1 MNWKKPT
8 SAPYWPRPELWTR
21 RPKRWASMLRPCIAN
36 ASSTTCEQHP
46 MKLAMKLRTRLFL
59 SISALITV
67 ALLGLLLGL
76 VSVMQ
81 MAKSQE
87 ALIKHNFV
95 TLDLGLKLRQNLGDQ
110 LVMMLNEQPD
120 RNALQQAQEQFRELL
135 AQGVEHDAQN
145 SIDTGFDQARVDYQ
159 QFLQTYQ
166 QNRDGAPSL
175 RDDAA
180 LSDSFN
186 KLRNGLLAA
195 HKQALTNINE
205 AESNSRE
212 RALWVAAL
220 LGLVGIAVLGIG
232 FITAHGI
239 ARRFGA
245 PIEALAKAADNI
257 GQGNFEVTLPISS
270 AAEMNLLTRRFGIM
284 AEALRQHQATNI
296 DELLAGQQRLQ
307 AVLDSIDDGLLMIDR
322 QGRLEHLNPVA
333 QRQLGWDED
342 RLGQGLG
349 EALQRPELDEQLYLT
364 LRGGTLD
371 RAPDDLS
378 VEVDGETRLLTYS
391 LTPVSHT
398 KGHILGAVMVLHD
411 VTEQR
416 AFERVRSE
424 FVLRASH
431 ELRTPVTGMHMAF
444 GLLQE
449 RVHFPT
455 ESREADLLNTVNEE
469 MQRLMQ
475 LINDLLNF
483 SRYQNGLQKLTL
495 GPCDVS
501 EMLNNARQRFA
512 DQAEE
517 QNIVIVVEIQ
527 EPLPHLH
534 ADHTQL
540 DRVLDNLLDNALRHT
555 PQNGLIRL
563 QARRHGERVIISVE
577 DNGEGIAYGQQGRI
591 FEPFVQVGRKKGGA
605 GLGLALCKEIVQ
617 LHGGRMG
624 VYSRPTQGTQF
635 YMALPL

>member
-1 MNWKKPT
+1 
-8 SAPYWPRPELWTR
+8 
-21 RPKRWASMLRPCIAN
+21 
-36 ASSTTCEQHP
+36 

-81 MAKSQE
+81 MARTQE
-87 ALIKHNFV
+87 SLIQHNFAI
-95 TLDLGLKLRQNLGDQ
+95 LDLGLKLRQNLGDQ
-110 LVMMLNEQPD
+110 LVLMTGANRD
-120 RNALQQAQEQFRELL
+120 QAELERIQNQFEELL
-135 AQGVEHDAQN
+135 EEGSVQDTQQN
-145 SIDTGFDQARVDYQ
+145 VRNGFEKTKGDYRQFIDTWKQYGNDARGIRGVPQLSESFD
-159 QFLQTYQ
+159 
-166 QNRDGAPSL
+166 N
-175 RDDAA
+175 
-180 LSDSFN
+180 
-186 KLRNGLLAA
+186 LRNGLLTV
-195 HKQALTNINE
+195 HRKALENISS
-205 AESNSRE
+205 AEINSRD
-212 RALWVAAL
+212 RALWIAGL
-220 LGLVGIAVLGIG
+220 LGLVGLAVLCIG
-232 FITAHGI
+232 FVTAHGI

-245 PIEALAKAADNI
+245 PIEALAKAADRI
-257 GQGNFEVTLPISS
+257 GEGDYEVTLPISS

-322 QGRLEHLNPVA
+322 QGHLEHLNPVA
-333 QRQLGWDED
+333 QRQLGWDES
-342 RLGQGLG
+342 RLGQSLG
-349 EALQRPELDEQLYLT
+349 DALGRPELDEQLHLV
-364 LRGGTLD
+364 LRGGTLE
-371 RAPDDLS
+371 RAPEDLS
-378 VEVDGETRLLTYS
+378 IEIDGESRLLTYS
-391 LTPVSHT
+391 MTPVSHT

-449 RVHFPT
+449 RLHFAPET
-455 ESREADLLNTVNEE
+455 READLLNTVTEE

-483 SRYQNGLQKLTL
+483 SRYQNGLQKLKLAPCSIETL
-495 GPCDVS
+495 LEEARARFEDKALEQDIVL
-501 EMLNNARQRFA
+501 ML
-512 DQAEE
+512 DM
-517 QNIVIVVEIQ
+517 Q
-527 EPLPHLH
+527 EPMPRLH
-534 ADHTQL
+534 ADQSQL
-540 DRVLDNLLDNALRHT
+540 ERVLDNLLDNALRHT

-563 QARRHGERVIISVE
+563 QARRHGERAIISVE

-624 VYSRPTQGTQF
+624 VYSRPGQGTQF

>member
-1 MNWKKPT
+1 
-8 SAPYWPRPELWTR
+8 
-21 RPKRWASMLRPCIAN
+21 
-36 ASSTTCEQHP
+36 

-81 MAKSQE
+81 MAGTQE
-87 ALIKHNFV
+87 TLVRNNFV
-95 TLDLGLKLRQNLGDQ
+95 TLDLGLKLRKTLGDQ
-110 LVMMLNEQPD
+110 LIIMLAEKPD
-120 RNALQQAQEQFRELL
+120 PAAFEASKQHYFQLLDEGIAREREREGDGRQYGFTQAKADYLNFLQSLDPSNAMSGNADFRE
-135 AQGVEHDAQN
+135 
-145 SIDTGFDQARVDYQ
+145 R
-159 QFLQTYQ
+159 
-166 QNRDGAPSL
+166 
-175 RDDAA
+175 
-180 LSDSFN
+180 FN
-186 KLRNGLLAA
+186 ILRNGLIAE
-195 HKQALTNINE
+195 HKQALDNINAVQQE
-205 AESNSRE
+205 ARN
-212 RALWVAAL
+212 RALLIAGL
-220 LGLVGIAVLGIG
+220 LGLVGLAVLIIG
-232 FITAHGI
+232 FVTAHGI
-239 ARRFGA
+239 ARRLGG
-245 PIEALAKAADNI
+245 PIEVLAKAADNI
-257 GQGNFEVTLPISS
+257 GQGNYEVTLPISS
-270 AAEMNLLTRRFGIM
+270 AMEVNLLSRRFGLM
-284 AEALRQHQATNI
+284 AEALREHQATNV

-322 QGRLEHLNPVA
+322 DGHLEHLNPVA
-333 QRQLGWDED
+333 QRQLGWDDD

-349 EALQRPELDEQLYLT
+349 SALERPELDAQLQLV
-364 LRGGTLD
+364 LRGGTLE
-371 RAPDDLS
+371 RAPEDLS
-378 VEVDGETRLLTYS
+378 IEVDGESRLLTYS

-398 KGHILGAVMVLHD
+398 QGHILGAVMVLHD

-444 GLLQE
+444 GLFRE
-449 RVHFPT
+449 RAKFPA
-455 ESREADLLNTVNEE
+455 ESREADLLDTVNEE

-495 GPCDVS
+495 APCSIEDLLEQAQLRFAES
-501 EMLNNARQRFA
+501 AAQKGIALNVEVQSPLPRLQA
-512 DQAEE
+512 DQA
-517 QNIVIVVEIQ
+517 
-527 EPLPHLH
+527 
-534 ADHTQL
+534 QL
-540 DRVLDNLLDNALRHT
+540 DRVLDNLIDNALRHT
-555 PQNGLIRL
+555 ARDGQIRL

-624 VYSRPTQGTQF
+624 VYSRPGQGTQF
-635 YMALPL
+635 YMALAV

>member
-1 MNWKKPT
+1 
-8 SAPYWPRPELWTR
+8 
-21 RPKRWASMLRPCIAN
+21 
-36 ASSTTCEQHP
+36 

-87 ALIKHNFV
+87 SLIQSNFSN
-95 TLDLGLKLRQNLGDQ
+95 LELGLKLRQNLGDQ
-110 LVMMLNEQPD
+110 LVIMISPSPD
-120 RNALQQAQEQFRELL
+120 KLALQKYQDQFHELL
-135 AQGVEHDAQN
+135 VEGMERDSQNKVQGRFEKTSQYYQRFIDAYQRFEGDTRAMHDN
-145 SIDTGFDQARVDYQ
+145 PELRGSFDV
-159 QFLQTYQ
+159 
-166 QNRDGAPSL
+166 
-175 RDDAA
+175 
-180 LSDSFN
+180 
-186 KLRNGLLAA
+186 LRNDLLDT
-195 HKQALTNINE
+195 HRQALENISTAE
-205 AESNSRE
+205 AYSRE
-212 RALWVAAL
+212 RALWIAGL
-220 LGLVGIAVLGIG
+220 LGLVGIAVLCIG

-239 ARRFGA
+239 AQRFGA
-245 PIEALAKAADNI
+245 PIEALAKAADHI
-257 GQGNFEVTLPISS
+257 GQGNYEVMLPISS

-284 AEALRQHQATNI
+284 AEALRQHQATNV

-333 QRQLGWDED
+333 QRQLGWDES
-342 RLGQGLG
+342 RLGRGLG
-349 EALQRPELDEQLYLT
+349 EALEHPELDEQLFLI
-364 LRGGTLD
+364 LRGGTLEH
-371 RAPDDLS
+371 APEDLNI
-378 VEVDGETRLLTYS
+378 EIDGESRLLTYS

-398 KGHILGAVMVLHD
+398 KGHILGAVMVLRD

-431 ELRTPVTGMHMAF
+431 ELRTPVTGIHMAF

-449 RVHFPT
+449 RLHFAA
-455 ESREADLLNTVNEE
+455 ESREADLLNTITEE

-483 SRYQNGLQKLTL
+483 SRYQNGLQKLKL
-495 GPCDVS
+495 APCPIKHLL
-501 EMLNNARQRFA
+501 EEARGRF
-512 DQAEE
+512 EE
-517 QNIVIVVEIQ
+517 QAREHNITLMLDIQ
-527 EPLPHLH
+527 EPVPHLH
-534 ADHTQL
+534 ADQTQL
-540 DRVLDNLLDNALRHT
+540 ERVLDNLLDNALRHT
-555 PQNGLIRL
+555 PENGLIRL
-563 QARRHGERVIISVE
+563 QARRHGERAIISIE
-577 DNGEGIAYGQQGRI
+577 DNGEGIPYGQQGRI

-624 VYSRPTQGTQF
+624 VYSRPGQGTQF

>member
-1 MNWKKPT
+1 
-8 SAPYWPRPELWTR
+8 
-21 RPKRWASMLRPCIAN
+21 
-36 ASSTTCEQHP
+36 

-81 MAKSQE
+81 MAGTQE
-87 ALIKHNFV
+87 VLVRNNFV
-95 TLDLGLKLRQNLGDQ
+95 TLDLGLKLRQALGDQ
-110 LVMMLNEQPD
+110 LMIMIDENPD
-120 RNALQQAQEQFRELL
+120 PAAFQASRQHYLELLDEGITLQQS
-135 AQGVEHDAQN
+135 GN
-145 SIDTGFDQARVDYQ
+145 GGYGFTQAKADYLD
-159 QFLQTYQ
+159 FLQAYDQTQ
-166 QNRDGAPSL
+166 ASVPVLTGNEALLEKFNTLRSGLVSEQKRSL
-175 RDDAA
+175 D
-180 LSDSFN
+180 
-186 KLRNGLLAA
+186 
-195 HKQALTNINE
+195 NINDIE
-205 AESNSRE
+205 RQARE
-212 RALWVAAL
+212 RALLIAGL
-220 LGLVGIAVLGIG
+220 LGLIGLAVLIIG
-232 FITAHGI
+232 FVTAHAI

-245 PIEALAKAADNI
+245 PIEALVQAADDI
-257 GQGNFEVTLPISS
+257 GQGNFEVTLPVSS
-270 AAEMNLLTRRFGIM
+270 AEEMNQLTKRFGIM
-284 AEALRQHQATNI
+284 AEALREHQAMNI

-322 QGRLEHLNPVA
+322 EGHLEHLNPVA
-333 QRQLGWDED
+333 QRQLGWDTD

-349 EALQRPELDEQLYLT
+349 TALDRPELDEQLQLV
-364 LRGGTLD
+364 LRGGTLE
-371 RAPDDLS
+371 RAPEDLS
-378 VEVDGETRLLTYS
+378 IEVDGESRLLTYS

-398 KGHILGAVMVLHD
+398 QGHILGAVMVLHD

-444 GLLQE
+444 GLFRE
-449 RVHFPT
+449 RAKFP
-455 ESREADLLNTVNEE
+455 EDSREADLLDTVNEE

-495 GPCDVS
+495 APCSIEELLEQAQARFAGAAAQKGIELRVEVQGP
-501 EMLNNARQRFA
+501 LPRLQA
-512 DQAEE
+512 DQA
-517 QNIVIVVEIQ
+517 
-527 EPLPHLH
+527 
-534 ADHTQL
+534 QL
-540 DRVLDNLLDNALRHT
+540 DRVLDNLIDNALRHT
-555 PQNGLIRL
+555 AQDGLIRL

-624 VYSRPTQGTQF
+624 VYSRPGQGTQF
-635 YMALPL
+635 YMALAV

>member
-1 MNWKKPT
+1 M
-8 SAPYWPRPELWTR
+8 R
-21 RPKRWASMLRPCIAN
+21 
-36 ASSTTCEQHP
+36 
-46 MKLAMKLRTRLFL
+46 LAMKLRTRLFL

-81 MAKSQE
+81 MASSQE
-87 ALIKHNFV
+87 ALIRNNFV
-95 TLDLGLKLRQNLGDQ
+95 TLDLGLKLRQTLGDQ
-110 LVMMLNEQPD
+110 LMIMLSEKPDPAAFEASKQHYFQLLDDGIVHAQAGDERQFGFEQAKTD
-120 RNALQQAQEQFRELL
+120 YLSFLQEYDLSRDSTQVLRGNKELTEKFNALL
-135 AQGVEHDAQN
+135 
-145 SIDTGFDQARVDYQ
+145 
-159 QFLQTYQ
+159 
-166 QNRDGAPSL
+166 
-175 RDDAA
+175 
-180 LSDSFN
+180 
-186 KLRNGLLAA
+186 NGLIVE
-195 HKQALTNINE
+195 QQRALDNINATE
-205 AESNSRE
+205 RQARE
-212 RALWVAAL
+212 RALLIAGL
-220 LGLVGIAVLGIG
+220 LGLVGLAVLIIG
-232 FITAHGI
+232 FVTAHAI
-239 ARRFGA
+239 ARRFGE
-245 PIEALAKAADNI
+245 PIEALVQAADNI

-270 AAEMNLLTRRFGIM
+270 AVEMNQLTKRFGIM
-284 AEALRQHQATNI
+284 AEALREHQATNI

-322 QGRLEHLNPVA
+322 DGRLEHLNPVA
-333 QRQLGWDED
+333 QRQLGWDSD

-349 EALQRPELDEQLYLT
+349 TALERPELDDQLQLV
-364 LRGGTLD
+364 LRGGTLE
-371 RAPDDLS
+371 RAPEDLS
-378 VEVDGETRLLTYS
+378 IEVDGESRLLTFS

-398 KGHILGAVMVLHD
+398 QGHILGAVMVLHD

-444 GLLQE
+444 GLFRE
-449 RVHFPT
+449 RAHFAKD
-455 ESREADLLNTVNEE
+455 SREADLLDTVNEE

-495 GPCDVS
+495 APCSIEDLLEQARARFTGP
-501 EMLNNARQRFA
+501 
-512 DQAEE
+512 AEE
-517 QNIVIVVEIQ
+517 QGIDLQVEVQ
-527 EPLPHLH
+527 GPLPRLQ
-534 ADHTQL
+534 ADQPQL
-540 DRVLDNLLDNALRHT
+540 DRVLDNLIDNALRHT
-555 PQNGLIRL
+555 ASGGQIRL

-624 VYSRPTQGTQF
+624 VYSRPGQGTQF
-635 YMALPL
+635 YMALSV

>member
-1 MNWKKPT
+1 
-8 SAPYWPRPELWTR
+8 
-21 RPKRWASMLRPCIAN
+21 
-36 ASSTTCEQHP
+36 

-81 MAKSQE
+81 MAKTQE
-87 ALIKHNFV
+87 ALIRNNFI
-95 TLDLGLKLRQNLGDQ
+95 TLDLGLKLRQTLGDQ
-110 LVMMLNEQPD
+110 LLIMLNHNPD
-120 RNALQQAQEQFRELL
+120 RTALDDSRQEYLALL
-135 AQGVEHDAQN
+135 EQGIEHERQN
-145 SIDTGFDQARVDYQ
+145 NVRNGFTQARDDYQ
-159 QFLQTYQ
+159 RFFEAFE
-166 QNRDGAPSL
+166 RADGSSAGVNGNTEL
-175 RDDAA
+175 THR
-180 LSDSFN
+180 FN
-186 KLRNGLLAA
+186 TLRNGLIGE
-195 HKQALTNINE
+195 HKQALDNINDIE
-205 AESNSRE
+205 HQARN
-212 RALWVAAL
+212 RALLIAGL
-220 LGLVGIAVLGIG
+220 LGLVGLAVLIIG

-239 ARRFGA
+239 ARRFGG

-257 GQGNFEVTLPISS
+257 GQGNFDVTLPLSS

-284 AEALRQHQATNI
+284 AQALREHQATNV

-307 AVLDSIDDGLLMIDR
+307 SVLDSIDDGLLMIDR
-322 QGRLEHLNPVA
+322 QGHLEHLNPVA
-333 QRQLGWDED
+333 QRQLGWDEE

-349 EALQRPELDEQLYLT
+349 SALQRPELDEQLQLV
-364 LRGGTLD
+364 LRGGTLE
-371 RAPDDLS
+371 RAPEDLS
-378 VEVDGETRLLTYS
+378 VEVDGESRLLTYS
-391 LTPVSHT
+391 LTPVSHPQ
-398 KGHILGAVMVLHD
+398 GHILGAVMVLHD

-449 RVHFPT
+449 RLRFPE

-495 GPCDVS
+495 APCTL
-501 EMLNNARQRFA
+501 EELLEQARNRFIGA
-512 DQAEE
+512 ATAQDIELRVELQA
-517 QNIVIVVEIQ
+517 
-527 EPLPHLH
+527 PLPRLH
-534 ADHTQL
+534 ADRMQL
-540 DRVLDNLLDNALRHT
+540 ERVLDNLIDNALRHT
-555 PQNGLIRL
+555 AKGGLIRL

-624 VYSRPTQGTQF
+624 VYSRPGQGTQF
-635 YMALPL
+635 YLALPL

>member
-1 MNWKKPT
+1 
-8 SAPYWPRPELWTR
+8 
-21 RPKRWASMLRPCIAN
+21 
-36 ASSTTCEQHP
+36 

-81 MAKSQE
+81 MAGTQE
-87 ALIKHNFV
+87 VLVRNNFV
-95 TLDLGLKLRQNLGDQ
+95 TLDLGLKLRQTLGDQ
-110 LVMMLNEQPD
+110 LMIMIDDKPD
-120 RNALQQAQEQFRELL
+120 PAAFEAARKHYLELLEEGITLQQS
-135 AQGVEHDAQN
+135 GN
-145 SIDTGFDQARVDYQ
+145 GGYGFIQAKADYLD
-159 QFLQTYQ
+159 FLQVYDQTQ
-166 QNRDGAPSL
+166 APTP
-175 RDDAA
+175 A
-180 LSDSFN
+180 LSGNEALTEKFN
-186 KLRNGLLAA
+186 ILRNGLVTEQ
-195 HKQALTNINE
+195 KRALDNINDTE
-205 AESNSRE
+205 RKARE
-212 RALWVAAL
+212 RALLIAGL
-220 LGLVGIAVLGIG
+220 LGLVGLAVLIIG
-232 FITAHGI
+232 FVTAHAI

-245 PIEALAKAADNI
+245 PIEALVQAADNI

-270 AAEMNLLTRRFGIM
+270 AEEMNQLTKRFGIM
-284 AEALRQHQATNI
+284 AEALREHQAMNI

-307 AVLDSIDDGLLMIDR
+307 AVLDGIDDGLLMIDR
-322 QGRLEHLNPVA
+322 EGHLEHLNPVA
-333 QRQLGWDED
+333 QRQLGWDTD

-349 EALQRPELDEQLYLT
+349 TALERPELDEQLQLV
-364 LRGGTLD
+364 LRGGTLE
-371 RAPDDLS
+371 RAPEDLS
-378 VEVDGETRLLTYS
+378 IEVDGESRLLTYS

-398 KGHILGAVMVLHD
+398 QGHILGAVMVLHD

-444 GLLQE
+444 GLFRE
-449 RVHFPT
+449 RAKFP
-455 ESREADLLNTVNEE
+455 EDSREADLLDTVNEE

-495 GPCDVS
+495 APCSIEDLLGEAQARFAGAAAQKGIELLVEVQGP
-501 EMLNNARQRFA
+501 LPRLQA
-512 DQAEE
+512 DQA
-517 QNIVIVVEIQ
+517 
-527 EPLPHLH
+527 
-534 ADHTQL
+534 QL
-540 DRVLDNLLDNALRHT
+540 DRVLDNLIDNAMRHT
-555 PQNGLIRL
+555 APDGLIRL

-624 VYSRPTQGTQF
+624 VYSRPGQGTQF
-635 YMALPL
+635 YMALAV

>member
-1 MNWKKPT
+1 
-8 SAPYWPRPELWTR
+8 
-21 RPKRWASMLRPCIAN
+21 
-36 ASSTTCEQHP
+36 

-81 MAKSQE
+81 MASSQE
-87 ALIKHNFV
+87 ALVRNNFA
-95 TLDLGLKLRQNLGDQ
+95 TLDLGLKLRQTLGDQ
-110 LVMMLNEQPD
+110 LIVMLSEKPD
-120 RNALQQAQEQFRELL
+120 DGAFERSRQKYFELL
-135 AQGVEHDAQN
+135 DEGIAHEQKGDGIQY
-145 SIDTGFDQARVDYQ
+145 GFSQAKADYQ
-159 QFLQTYQ
+159 SFLEAYTQS
-166 QNRDGAPSL
+166 RDTTHVLSGNE
-175 RDDAA
+175 A
-180 LSDSFN
+180 LTEKFN
-186 KLRNGLLAA
+186 ALRNGLLTE
-195 HKQALTNINE
+195 HKRALDNINE
-205 AESNSRE
+205 TQRSARD
-212 RALWVAAL
+212 RALLVAGL
-220 LGLVGIAVLGIG
+220 LGLVGLAVLIIG
-232 FITAHGI
+232 FITAHAI

-245 PIEALAKAADNI
+245 PIEVLAQAVDNI

-270 AAEMNLLTRRFGIM
+270 AVEMNLLTKRFGMM
-284 AEALRQHQATNI
+284 AEALREHQATNI

-322 QGRLEHLNPVA
+322 EGYLEHLNPVA
-333 QRQLGWDED
+333 QRQLGWDAD

-349 EALQRPELDEQLYLT
+349 SALERPELDEQLQLV
-364 LRGGTLD
+364 LRGGTLE
-371 RAPDDLS
+371 RAPEDLS
-378 VEVDGETRLLTYS
+378 IEVDGESRLLTYS

-398 KGHILGAVMVLHD
+398 QGHILGAVMVLHD

-444 GLLQE
+444 GLFRE
-449 RVHFPT
+449 RAKFP
-455 ESREADLLNTVNEE
+455 EDSREADLLDTVNEE

-495 GPCDVS
+495 APCSID
-501 EMLNNARQRFA
+501 ELLEEARLRFSGA
-512 DQAEE
+512 AQDSG
-517 QNIVIVVEIQ
+517 IDLLVEVQ
-527 EPLPHLH
+527 GPLPRLQ
-534 ADHTQL
+534 ADKAQL
-540 DRVLDNLLDNALRHT
+540 DRVLDNLIDNALRHT
-555 PQNGLIRL
+555 GPDGQIRL

-624 VYSRPTQGTQF
+624 VYSRPGQGTQF
-635 YMALPL
+635 YMALAV

>member
-1 MNWKKPT
+1 
-8 SAPYWPRPELWTR
+8 
-21 RPKRWASMLRPCIAN
+21 
-36 ASSTTCEQHP
+36 

-67 ALLGLLLGL
+67 ALLGLVLGL

-81 MAKSQE
+81 MASSQE
-87 ALIKHNFV
+87 SLIRNNFI
-95 TLDLGLKLRQNLGDQ
+95 TLDLGLKLRQTLGDQ
-110 LVMMLNEQPD
+110 LIIMLSSKPD
-120 RNALQQAQEQFRELL
+120 RAALEASRQHYLELL
-135 AQGVEHDAQN
+135 DQGIAHEQQN
-145 SIDTGFDQARVDYQ
+145 QTPSGFTQARSDYLS
-159 QFLQTYQ
+159 FYQ
-166 QNRDGAPSL
+166 AFEHSNGP
-175 RDDAA
+175 
-180 LSDSFN
+180 DSGMSENNPLTERFN
-186 KLRNGLLAA
+186 TLRNGL
-195 HKQALTNINE
+195 INE
-205 AESNSRE
+205 HK
-212 RALWVAAL
+212 RALDNISLVQHQARDHALLVAGL
-220 LGLVGIAVLGIG
+220 LGLVGLAVLIIG
-232 FITAHGI
+232 FVTAHAI
-239 ARRFGA
+239 ARRFGG
-245 PIEALAKAADNI
+245 PIEALAKAADKI
-257 GQGNFEVTLPISS
+257 GQGNFDVTLPISA

-284 AEALRQHQATNI
+284 AEALRQHQATNV

-333 QRQLGWDED
+333 QRQLGWDQE

-349 EALQRPELDEQLYLT
+349 TALQRPELDEQLQLV
-364 LRGGTLD
+364 LRGGNLE
-371 RAPDDLS
+371 RAPEDLNI
-378 VEVDGETRLLTYS
+378 EVDGESRLLTYS

-398 KGHILGAVMVLHD
+398 QGHILGAVMVLHD

-449 RVHFPT
+449 RLHFAE
-455 ESREADLLNTVNEE
+455 ESRETDLLNTVNEE

-483 SRYQNGLQKLTL
+483 SRYQNGLQKLNL
-495 GPCDVS
+495 APCPL
-501 EMLNNARQRFA
+501 EELL
-512 DQAEE
+512 DQAQGRFNE
-517 QNIVIVVEIQ
+517 QAQRQGIDLLLEIQ
-527 EPLPHLH
+527 APLPRLH
-534 ADHTQL
+534 ADRPQL
-540 DRVLDNLLDNALRHT
+540 ERVLDNLIDNALRHT
-555 PQNGLIRL
+555 ASGGQIRL
-563 QARRHGERVIISVE
+563 QARRHGERVIVSVE

-624 VYSRPTQGTQF
+624 VYSRPGQGTQF
-635 YMALPL
+635 YLALPL

>member
-1 MNWKKPT
+1 
-8 SAPYWPRPELWTR
+8 
-21 RPKRWASMLRPCIAN
+21 
-36 ASSTTCEQHP
+36 

-81 MAKSQE
+81 MVNTQE
-87 ALIKHNFV
+87 QSVRDNFIL
-95 TLDLGLKLRQNLGDQ
+95 LDLGLKLRQTLGDQ
-110 LVMMLNEQPD
+110 LMIMLNDKPD
-120 RNALQQAQEQFRELL
+120 L
-135 AQGVEHDAQN
+135 
-145 SIDTGFDQARVDYQ
+145 
-159 QFLQTYQ
+159 
-166 QNRDGAPSL
+166 
-175 RDDAA
+175 AA
-180 LSDSFN
+180 LEDSKRKYFGLLEEGIAHEQGLDEPTANFTRAKADYLGFLEAFTTSRQQPSQLTGIQDLTEKFN
-186 KLRNGLLAA
+186 VLRNGLIEGYR
-195 HKQALTNINE
+195 HALNNI
-205 AESNSRE
+205 SDTQTHSRD
-212 RALWVAAL
+212 RALLISGL
-220 LGLVGIAVLGIG
+220 LGLVAVAVLVIG

-239 ARRFGA
+239 ARRFGT
-245 PIEALAKAADNI
+245 PIEALVSAADDI

-270 AAEMNLLTRRFGIM
+270 SPELNLLTRRFGIM
-284 AEALRQHQATNI
+284 AQALREHQATNV

-333 QRQLGWDED
+333 QRQLGWDEE

-349 EALQRPELDEQLYLT
+349 EALGRPDLDEELHLV
-364 LRGGTLD
+364 LRGGTLE

-378 VEVDGETRLLTYS
+378 IDVDGESRLLTYS

-398 KGHILGAVMVLHD
+398 QGHILGAVMVLHD

-444 GLLQE
+444 GLLRE
-449 RVHFPT
+449 RVHFP
-455 ESREADLLNTVNEE
+455 EDSREADLLDTVNEE

-495 GPCDVS
+495 APCSIEDLL
-501 EMLNNARQRFA
+501 EAARLRFA
-512 DQAEE
+512 AQAQAKGIELL
-517 QNIVIVVEIQ
+517 VAIQ
-527 EPLPHLH
+527 GPLPRLH
-534 ADHTQL
+534 ADAAQL
-540 DRVLDNLLDNALRHT
+540 ERVLDNLIDNAMRHT
-555 PQNGLIRL
+555 GDNGQIRL
-563 QARRHGERVIISVE
+563 QGRRHGERVIISVE

-624 VYSRPTQGTQF
+624 VYSRPGQGTQF
-635 YMALPL
+635 YMALTV

>member
-1 MNWKKPT
+1 
-8 SAPYWPRPELWTR
+8 
-21 RPKRWASMLRPCIAN
+21 
-36 ASSTTCEQHP
+36 
-46 MKLAMKLRTRLFL
+46 MKFAMKLRTRLFL

-87 ALIKHNFV
+87 ALIQHNFV

-110 LVMMLNEQPD
+110 LVMMLRDKPVQPE
-120 RNALQQAQEQFRELL
+120 LLQAQQQFQELL
-135 AQGVEHDAQN
+135 TEGINHDVQTHTSNGFEQAQ
-145 SIDTGFDQARVDYQ
+145 VDYKNFVQ
-159 QFLQTYQ
+159 AYERS
-166 QNRDGAPSL
+166 QNAALPVG
-175 RDDAA
+175 DDAELTA
-180 LSDSFN
+180 NFN
-186 KLRNGLLAA
+186 TLRNGLLSA
-195 HKQALTNINE
+195 HRQALENINQS
-205 AESNSRE
+205 ESSARSH
-212 RALWVAAL
+212 ALWVSGL
-220 LGLVGIAVLGIG
+220 LGLVGLAVLGIG

-270 AAEMNLLTRRFGIM
+270 AAEMNLLTRRFGVM
-284 AEALRQHQATNI
+284 AEALRRHQVTNV

-322 QGRLEHLNPVA
+322 QGKLEHLNPVA
-333 QRQLGWDED
+333 QRQLGWEED
-342 RLGQGLG
+342 RLGLGLG
-349 EALQRPELDEQLYLT
+349 DALGRPELDEQLYLV
-364 LRGGTLD
+364 LRGGTLE
-371 RAPDDLS
+371 RAPEDLS
-378 VEVDGETRLLTYS
+378 IEIDGEARLLTYS

-449 RVHFPT
+449 RVHFPA
-455 ESREADLLNTVNEE
+455 ESREADLLKTVNEE

-495 GPCDVS
+495 APFDVS
-501 EMLNNARQRFA
+501 ELLEESRVRFA
-512 DQAEE
+512 EQAQE
-517 QNIVIVVEIQ
+517 QDIILLVEMQ
-527 EPLPHLH
+527 EPLPRLN
-534 ADHTQL
+534 ADRAQL
-540 DRVLDNLLDNALRHT
+540 ERVLDNLLDNALRHT
-555 PQNGLIRL
+555 PHGGLIRL
-563 QARRHGERVIISVE
+563 QARRHGERLIISVE
-577 DNGEGIAYGQQGRI
+577 DNGEGIAYGQQARI

-624 VYSRPTQGTQF
+624 VYSRPAQGTQF

>member
-1 MNWKKPT
+1 
-8 SAPYWPRPELWTR
+8 
-21 RPKRWASMLRPCIAN
+21 
-36 ASSTTCEQHP
+36 

-67 ALLGLLLGL
+67 ALLGLVLGL

-87 ALIKHNFV
+87 SLIRNNFI
-95 TLDLGLKLRQNLGDQ
+95 TLDLGLKLRQSLGDQ
-110 LVMMLNEQPD
+110 LILMLEEQPD
-120 RNALQQAQEQFRELL
+120 SKALETAKQQYFALL
-135 AQGVEHDAQN
+135 DEGIAHEKRDGRIN
-145 SIDTGFDQARVDYQ
+145 GFSQARVDYLD
-159 QFLQTYQ
+159 FLKAFDEAQRSPLANKKNQKLTE
-166 QNRDGAPSL
+166 
-175 RDDAA
+175 
-180 LSDSFN
+180 SFN
-186 KLRNGLLAA
+186 ALRNGLITE
-195 HKQALTNINE
+195 HKQALENINTSE
-205 AESNSRE
+205 HKSRS
-212 RALWVAAL
+212 RALLIAAAL
-220 LGLVGIAVLGIG
+220 GVVGLAVLIIG

-239 ARRFGA
+239 ARRFGG
-245 PIEALAKAADNI
+245 PIEALAKAADRI
-257 GQGNFEVTLPISS
+257 GQGDFEVTLPISS
-270 AAEMNLLTRRFGIM
+270 AAEMNQLTRRFGIM
-284 AEALRQHQATNI
+284 AEALRQHQATNV

-333 QRQLGWDED
+333 QRQLGWDEE

-349 EALQRPELDEQLYLT
+349 EALMRPELDEQLQLV
-364 LRGGTLD
+364 LRGGNLE
-371 RAPDDLS
+371 RAPEDLE
-378 VEVDGETRLLTYS
+378 VEVEGELRLLTYS

-398 KGHILGAVMVLHD
+398 QGHILGAVMVLHD

-444 GLLQE
+444 GLFRE
-449 RVHFPT
+449 RAKFPS
-455 ESREADLLNTVNEE
+455 ESREADLLDTVNEE

-495 GPCDVS
+495 GPCDVTDLL
-501 EMLNNARQRFA
+501 EHARARFAETANAQHIELLVEAQADVPRLYA
-512 DQAEE
+512 DQA
-517 QNIVIVVEIQ
+517 
-527 EPLPHLH
+527 
-534 ADHTQL
+534 QL
-540 DRVLDNLLDNALRHT
+540 ERVLDNLLANALRHT
-555 PQNGLIRL
+555 AEGGQIHL
-563 QARRHGERVIISVE
+563 QARRHGERVIVSVE

-624 VYSRPTQGTQF
+624 VYSRPGQGTQF

>member
-1 MNWKKPT
+1 
-8 SAPYWPRPELWTR
+8 
-21 RPKRWASMLRPCIAN
+21 
-36 ASSTTCEQHP
+36 

-87 ALIKHNFV
+87 SLIQSNFSN
-95 TLDLGLKLRQNLGDQ
+95 LELGLKLRQNLGDQ
-110 LVMMLNEQPD
+110 LVIMISPSPD
-120 RNALQQAQEQFRELL
+120 KLALQKYQDQFHELL
-135 AQGVEHDAQN
+135 VEGMERDSQNKVQGRFEKTSQYYQRFIDAYQRFEGDTRAMHDN
-145 SIDTGFDQARVDYQ
+145 PELRGSFDV
-159 QFLQTYQ
+159 
-166 QNRDGAPSL
+166 
-175 RDDAA
+175 
-180 LSDSFN
+180 
-186 KLRNGLLAA
+186 LRNDLLDT
-195 HKQALTNINE
+195 HRQALENISTAE
-205 AESNSRE
+205 AYSRE
-212 RALWVAAL
+212 RALWIAGL
-220 LGLVGIAVLGIG
+220 LGLVGIAVLCIG

-239 ARRFGA
+239 AQRFGA
-245 PIEALAKAADNI
+245 PIEALAKAADHI
-257 GQGNFEVTLPISS
+257 GQGNYEVTLPISS

-284 AEALRQHQATNI
+284 AEALRQHQATNV

-333 QRQLGWDED
+333 QRQLGWDES
-342 RLGQGLG
+342 RLGRGLG
-349 EALQRPELDEQLYLT
+349 EALEHPELDEQLFLI
-364 LRGGTLD
+364 LRGGTLEH
-371 RAPDDLS
+371 APEDLNI
-378 VEVDGETRLLTYS
+378 EIDGESRLLTYS

-398 KGHILGAVMVLHD
+398 KGHILGAVMVLRD

-431 ELRTPVTGMHMAF
+431 ELRTPVTGIHMAF

-449 RVHFPT
+449 RLHFAA
-455 ESREADLLNTVNEE
+455 ESREADLLNTITEE

-483 SRYQNGLQKLTL
+483 SRYQNGLQKLKL
-495 GPCDVS
+495 APCPIKHLL
-501 EMLNNARQRFA
+501 EEARGRF
-512 DQAEE
+512 EE
-517 QNIVIVVEIQ
+517 QAREHNITLMLDIQ
-527 EPLPHLH
+527 EPVPHLH
-534 ADHTQL
+534 ADQTQL
-540 DRVLDNLLDNALRHT
+540 ERVLDNLLDNALRHT
-555 PQNGLIRL
+555 PENGLIRL
-563 QARRHGERVIISVE
+563 QARRHGERAIISIE
-577 DNGEGIAYGQQGRI
+577 DNGEGIPYGQQGRI

-624 VYSRPTQGTQF
+624 VYSRPGQGTQF